1 MRAAFR
7 FALAGLALLPLASAQ
22 AIDLNEQFSLIVTP
36 TLVSDYR
43 SSGIS
48 QTMGDPAAQLDIML
62 SHASGLYAGV
72 WTSNVEFGYDWE
84 NDDDYGTRQEVDYY
98 AGYYWQISDAIS
110 LDTYFNH
117 YTYPGEG
124 QFNGSDFYATL
135 DAYGFFVSGKH
146 SVDNEQTTT
155 SRSLG
160 YHTELPLEIGLEL
173 RYENVDYKDE
183 VFWNADWTK
192 GEENYNNWEVKLSRE
207 MFGATWGLS
216 YIDTDLSDA
225 QCASFSGYDDLCSA
239 GVVASLSKAF

>member
-1 MRAAFR
+1 MNR
-7 FALAGLALLPLASAQ
+7 FTAMTLACLALAPLSAQ
-22 AIDLNEQFSLIVTP
+22 AIDLNEQLSLVITP

-48 QTMGDPAAQLDIML
+48 QTMGDPAAQLDVMF
-62 SHASGLYAGV
+62 SHVSGLYAGV

-110 LDTYFNH
+110 LDAYFNH

-135 DAYGFFVSGKH
+135 DAYGAFIGARH
-146 SVDNEQTTT
+146 SVDTDET
-155 SRSLG
+155 SFARYVG
-160 YHTELPLEIGLEL
+160 YRTELPLQIGLEL

-183 VFWNADWTK
+183 VFWNADWSE
-192 GEENYNNWEVKLSRE
+192 GEEHYNNWEVKLSRE
-207 MFGATWGLS
+207 MFGATWALS
-216 YIDTDLSDA
+216 YVDTDLSDA

>member
-1 MRAAFR
+1 MNR
-7 FALAGLALLPLASAQ
+7 FTAMTLACLALAPLSAQ
-22 AIDLNEQFSLIVTP
+22 AIDLTEQLSLVITP

-48 QTMGDPAAQLDIML
+48 QTMGDPAAQLDVMF
-62 SHASGLYAGV
+62 SHVSGLYAGV

-110 LDTYFNH
+110 LDAYFNH

-135 DAYGFFVSGKH
+135 DAYGAFIGARH
-146 SVDNEQTTT
+146 SVDTDET
-155 SRSLG
+155 SFARYVG
-160 YHTELPLEIGLEL
+160 YRTELPLQIGLEL

-183 VFWNADWTK
+183 VFWNADWSE
-192 GEENYNNWEVKLSRE
+192 GEEHYNNWEVKLSRE
-207 MFGATWGLS
+207 MFGATWALS
-216 YIDTDLSDA
+216 YVDTDLSDA